1 MRLRSLLF
9 VPGNRADRFDKAL
22 AAGADAVII
31 DLEDAV
37 QPAAKLEAREAVRD
51 WLGRSPAGRP
61 VLLRINAAETAW
73 FADDLGLCASPALA
87 GVMLP
92 KAESAAQLA
101 AVQAAGARMQLPL
114 IESAAGFAALNEIAR
129 TPGVQRL
136 AFGSIDFQ
144 LDLGMRDALEDEL
157 LYFRSQIV
165 LASRLAGIAA
175 PIDGVSTA
183 IDDAARLQADVQ
195 RARRLGFG
203 GKLCIH
209 PRQVVGVHAG
219 FAPSADELAWANRV
233 LEGAAAAGGAAFAL
247 DGKMVDKPV
256 LLRAEAMLREAQP

>member
-37 QPAAKLEAREAVRD
+37 QPAAKLEARESVRD

-61 VLLRINAAETAW
+61 VLLRINAAETEW
-73 FADDLGLCASPALA
+73 FAGDLGLCASAGLA

-101 AVQAAGARMQLPL
+101 AVQAAGARTLLPL
-114 IESAAGFAALNEIAR
+114 IESAAGFAALDEIAR
-129 TPGVQRL
+129 APGVQRL

-144 LDLGMRDALEDEL
+144 LDLGMRDAQEDEL

-165 LASRLAGIAA
+165 LASRLASIAA

-183 IDDAARLQADVQ
+183 IDDAARLQVDVQ

-209 PRQVVGVHAG
+209 PRQVAGVHAG